1 MKVDS
6 TKDENLKARPWE
18 TKVQSGICK
27 YLGFTFIMK
36 LVLCKKI
43 EILVI
48 CKNTYN
54 VYSE

>member
-1 MKVDS
+1 MKVDT

-43 EILVI
+43 
-48 CKNTYN
+48 
-54 VYSE
+54 